1 MSAYLLDSNHAG
13 TLVTPMH
20 DVYKR
25 VTAQM
30 AAGDIFCLALP
41 VVTEVVFGFSILP
54 RATQNW
60 REWRAIRPSLMLIGL
75 DENDL
80 LDAASLQVLLRRQG
94 RQLHT
99 VDALIATVALRYKLT
114 LLTTDKDFQPVPA
127 LVTENWMIP

>member
-1 MSAYLLDSNHAG
+1 
-13 TLVTPMH
+13 
-20 DVYKR
+20 
-25 VTAQM
+25 
-30 AAGDIFCLALP
+30 
-41 VVTEVVFGFSILP
+41 
-54 RATQNW
+54 
-60 REWRAIRPSLMLIGL
+60 MLIGL